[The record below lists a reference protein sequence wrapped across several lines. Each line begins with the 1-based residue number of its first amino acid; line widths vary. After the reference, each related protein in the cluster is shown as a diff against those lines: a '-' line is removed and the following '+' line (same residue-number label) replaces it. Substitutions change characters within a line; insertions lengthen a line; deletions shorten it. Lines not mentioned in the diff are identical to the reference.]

1 MAAIFQII
9 TNENNLYSLG
19 STCINNPLKSINI
32 GRPVVYSNTISWQDI
47 QFNNTEATNHAH
59 GKNSSYSYFQ
69 NTEQVISAIAYAL
82 DETKI
87 IRTNYESLGNTYA
100 TKTSVTN
107 LSDALNSLV
116 ARVAA
121 LENATP
127 TPQPTTYTATC
138 NVTNGTLSSNQTQTV
153 TKGHSVSWTIN
164 PTDGYEMPT
173 EVEVTT
179 TSGNI
184 VTATISGNTVKVD
197 DVQEDITITVV
208 CTTIPVQTY
217 TVQFN
222 TNGGS
227 GSVAAKTANAGAI
240 ITLPSYT
247 GTKTGYTFG
256 GWNTKQDG
264 TGTNYNVNTSYTVN
278 ENITLYAKWTINV
291 TRYTI
296 TIHPN
301 NGNAN
306 SVESYEE
313 NSTFEINR
321 ISNIT
326 RTGYTLLGWSTTENG
341 SEATYNSYGNN
352 AFRVTEDVDLWAVWE
367 ENVQYHWYVGKD
379 ENLLG
384 KNGTSYN
391 LNLDNLESYKVN
403 SINDIYTNSQSVG
416 DTENNIYVVCPTEWV
431 GQFKLTD
438 LDNNEIPQSDKTS
451 QITSGVTGYSILR
464 GNGKVMDSII
474 KVVRN

>member
-127 TPQPTTYTATC
+127 TPQPTTYT
-138 NVTNGTLSSNQTQTV
+138 
-153 TKGHSVSWTIN
+153 
-164 PTDGYEMPT
+164 
-173 EVEVTT
+173 VE
-179 TSGNI
+179 
-184 VTATISGNTVKVD
+184 
-197 DVQEDITITVV
+197 
-208 CTTIPVQTY
+208 
-217 TVQFN
+217 FN
-222 TNGGS
+222 ANGGS
-227 GSVAAKTANAGAI
+227 VSIESQTVNDGTS

-247 GTKTGYTFG
+247 GTRTGYTFD
-256 GWNTKQDG
+256 GWSTEEDG
-264 TGTNYNVNTSYTVN
+264 SGITYNANTSYTVDRD
-278 ENITLYAKWTINV
+278 ITLYAKWTKNQYTVECIVNNGSKSPNSTQTVTYDGDVYWTITPKTGYQMPTSVIGATIDGYKVKVSNV
-291 TRYTI
+291 TSNTTITVNCETIPVKRYTI

-313 NSTFEINR
+313 NSTFEINH

-326 RTGYTLLGWSTTENG
+326 RTGYTLLGWSTKENG
-341 SEATYNSYGNN
+341 SVIYNDSYGNN
-352 AFRVTEDVDLWAVWE
+352 SFRVTGNVDLWAVWE
-367 ENVQYHWYVGKD
+367 ENVQYYWYVGRQD
-379 ENLLG
+379 T
-384 KNGTSYN
+384 NGGANAIGTADWETTNYDVFINSNDKQSTTS
-391 LNLDNLESYKVN
+391 LDAIKTALTGSVN
-403 SINDIYTNSQSVG
+403 VGAKSTGQEDVVIIAPTSVIN
-416 DTENNIYVVCPTEWV
+416 
-431 GQFKLTD
+431 
-438 LDNNEIPQSDKTS
+438 
-451 QITSGVTGYSILR
+451 QITSIKNASDTMILAWDKMSPS
-464 GNGKVMDSII
+464 NNYTTVFIENYVLETLNI
-474 KVVRN
+474 HF